1 MPRLKRNNMNDR
13 LRKGFANGI
22 IAQATAHGVSSA
34 QLKRHG
40 SKSYETTNKRL
51 ETANGD
57 ITVND
62 LICFAMAAG
71 ISFEELV
78 ISAAKAAT
86 EAAR

>member
-1 MPRLKRNNMNDR
+1 MPRLKNTNKNDR

-22 IAQATAHGVSSA
+22 IAQATARGISSA
-34 QLKRHG
+34 QLKHSG
-40 SKSYETTNKRL
+40 SKSYETTNRRL
-51 ETANGD
+51 ENANGD

-71 ISFEELV
+71 ISFDELV
-78 ISAAKAAT
+78 ISAARAAA